1 MGIFH
6 SRSRDGNCFKRAC
19 WRQAE
24 APGEG
29 LESWDAD
36 GRQGAPLHPLMAR
49 GPENETH
56 VSTALVE
63 GLQA

>member
-1 MGIFH
+1 M
-6 SRSRDGNCFKRAC
+6 
-19 WRQAE
+19 
-24 APGEG
+24 PGEG

-36 GRQGAPLHPLMAR
+36 GRQGTPLHPLMAR

-56 VSTALVE
+56 ASTALVE